1 MVAILRLL
9 YFIPALLA
17 IAPGSATLI
26 PGVDAVSLR
35 EHHMA
40 QIAANRDMV
49 LPAPSPTPA
58 PPSDTKAT
66 LASRQYN
73 PRKRPIKRRFRGRAL
88 PSSEPVPNT
97 LTAFGLVMYKFY
109 EGSGF
114 TESDDNP
121 SESFA
126 FLCPSVLAKPLLI
139 A

>member
-40 QIAANRDMV
+40 QIATNRDLV
-49 LPAPSPTPA
+49 PPAPSPSPA

-73 PRKRPIKRRFRGRAL
+73 PRKRHPKRRFRGRAL
-88 PSSEPVPNT
+88 QSSEPVPST
-97 LTAFGLVMYKFY
+97 LLGDFGYGEPLTMNKFY

-114 TESDDNP
+114 TESDNNP
-121 SESFA
+121 SESS
-126 FLCPSVLAKPLLI
+126 L
-139 A
+139 